1 MTSLQSL
8 YESLPLL
15 RDAAVTDG
23 GRYRHS
29 IVIPLATYS
38 PWLEDADFLSTYQT
52 VKPNTLVDM
61 YRAYSLWTLLSQ
73 TKALE
78 GDILEVGV
86 WRGGTGCLI
95 AARAKTLGIACT
107 THLCDTFQGV
117 AKAGSNDS
125 IYRGGEHNDASA
137 EIVGRLVSQ
146 LGLLNVEIREG
157 LFPDQTAIEIE
168 QNRFRF
174 CHIDVDVYESAR
186 QTLEWIWPRL
196 VPGGVVVFD
205 DYGFINCDGVSQ
217 IVNEQSN
224 NDDRITL
231 HNLNGQ
237 AVIVKTR

>member
-1 MTSLQSL
+1 
-8 YESLPLL
+8 
-15 RDAAVTDG
+15 
-23 GRYRHS
+23 
-29 IVIPLATYS
+29 
-38 PWLEDADFLSTYQT
+38 
-52 VKPNTLVDM
+52 M
-61 YRAYSLWTLLSQ
+61 YRAYSLWTLLTQ

-86 WRGGTGCLI
+86 WRGGTGCLL
-95 AARAKTLGIACT
+95 AARAKTLGITCT
-107 THLCDTFQGV
+107 TYLCDTFQGV

-125 IYRGGEHNDASA
+125 TYRGGEHNDASA

-157 LFPDQTAIEIE
+157 LFPDQTAIGIE

-186 QTLEWIWPRL
+186 QTLEWVWPRL
-196 VPGGVVVFD
+196 APGGVVVFD
-205 DYGFINCDGVSQ
+205 DYGFINCDGVTQ

-224 NDDRITL
+224 KGDRITL

-237 AVIVKTR
+237 AVMVKTR